1 MGYPVRVSHILVPL
15 TGLEPVR
22 VLPQGILSP
31 WCLPI
36 PPQRH
41 KEMLPHFCTT
51 VKHYI
56 LTKFALYDTLPLA
69 EGSATSFRKFEG
81 IVLRLGT
88 QLLYLFLFSERG
100 KTP

>member
-1 MGYPVRVSHILVPL
+1 MVLV

-31 WCLPI
+31 WCLLI

-41 KEMLPHFCTT
+41 KEMLPQFFRT

-100 KTP
+100 KTYEYHKKE